1 MKTAASFM
9 NDAAVLAGR
18 AAVRG
23 ASKEKRIGMRP
34 DVVRLVQLDSA
45 GVELVITAMF
55 FEQIVMAATL
65 NNFALFKHHDGV

>member
-1 MKTAASFM
+1 
-9 NDAAVLAGR
+9 
-18 AAVRG
+18 
-23 ASKEKRIGMRP
+23 MRP

-45 GVELVITAMF
+45 SVELVITAMF